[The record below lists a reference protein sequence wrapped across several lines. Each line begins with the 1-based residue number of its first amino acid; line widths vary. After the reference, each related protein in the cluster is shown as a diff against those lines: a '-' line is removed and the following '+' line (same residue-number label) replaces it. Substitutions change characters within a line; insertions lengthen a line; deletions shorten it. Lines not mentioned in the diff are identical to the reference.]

1 MIDWNAYMRYNI
13 EDVMFTQRVYE
24 RIREAYRREL
34 LPRFGSAWENMMQ
47 LMMQGT
53 KSAEE

>member
-1 MIDWNAYMRYNI
+1 MQDWDAYIRYDI
-13 EDVMFTQRVYE
+13 EDVMFTQRLYE

-34 LPRFGSAWENMMQ
+34 LPRFGSAWENMMY

-53 KSAEE
+53 KECK

>member
-1 MIDWNAYMRYNI
+1 MQDWDAYIRYNI
-13 EDVMFTQRVYE
+13 EDVMFTQRMHKL
-24 RIREAYRREL
+24 IIEAYRREL

-53 KSAEE
+53 K